1 MNRIFNFYSGLVLLL
16 TCSAFTVSAEKIENR
31 QFLKE
36 QLQLD
41 RQRFRVLQTPD
52 FLQQPRVIRP
62 EDQTFLDTQAQ
73 RFQQS
78 MQPEARPVDDALVFV
93 SFSMPREELVQRV
106 RDAAELGIPVVIRG
120 MVEGDMRATANAV
133 AGLVKETNTGGVQ
146 IDPTLFRQ
154 YNISAVPVLVVV
166 CGHQGEKVDRLQGDI
181 RLRDALGRVTEEG
194 ECAQTAQTL
203 LGQEDA

>member
-1 MNRIFNFYSGLVLLL
+1 MSRIFNFHCCLVLLL
-16 TCSAFTVSAEKIENR
+16 ACTVCSVSAEQIESR

-41 RQRFRVLQTPD
+41 RQRFRALQTPD
-52 FLQQPRVIRP
+52 FLKQPRVVRP
-62 EDQTFLDTQAQ
+62 EDQDFLDAQAQ

-78 MQPEARPVDDALVFV
+78 MQPEGRPVDEALVFV
-93 SFSMPREELVQRV
+93 SFSMPREELAQRV

-120 MVEGDMRATANAV
+120 LVEGDMRATANAV

-154 YNISAVPVLVVV
+154 YRISAVPVLIVS
-166 CGHQGEKVDRLQGDI
+166 CGNRGETVDQLRGDI
-181 RLRDALGRVTEEG
+181 RLHDALVRVAEQG
-194 ECAQTAQTL
+194 ACAQTAQAL